1 MTIRF
6 SLFAGIVAGVLA
18 TAATS
23 FAAPASAGPAPKAKP
38 AHAVIKPAHA
48 VTVKAPHDF
57 SARRHHW
64 RRSHHWTRPHLR
76 HCTTVR
82 KHHRGV
88 TVCR

>member
-18 TAATS
+18 TAATG
-23 FAAPASAGPAPKAKP
+23 FAAPASAGPALKGRTF
-38 AHAVIKPAHA
+38 HAA
-48 VTVKAPHDF
+48 TVKAPHDF

-64 RRSHHWTRPHLR
+64 HRPHHWARPHLR
-76 HCTTVR
+76 HCTTVW
-82 KHHRGV
+82 KHHRRV